1 MCLGA
6 IYWARL
12 KKVYFACTQEDA
24 AGIAFD
30 DQHIYEELEKKPGE
44 RQIKFE
50 NLMRNEA
57 LPLFKQWKNNP
68 DKTPY

>member
-12 KKVYFACTQEDA
+12 QKVYYACTQKDA
-24 AGIAFD
+24 AKIAFD
-30 DQHIYEELEKKPGE
+30 DQHIYEEMGKQPDD
-44 RQIKFE
+44 RRIKFE
-50 NLMRNEA
+50 SLMRHEA
-57 LPLFKQWKNNP
+57 LPLFKKWKEKP